1 LEMQVRI
8 SRRHHQIIAACLAI
22 GMSSAADAADVYKW
36 HSNVIVERP
45 GADRVQAETALATDS
60 EGQVWLS
67 FLDARYWLTATKLWI
82 AFPRRVR
89 LFMSRDGGNT
99 FSVRPD
105 LDGSGGD
112 EALAA
117 DHQGRVFATYVHYTG
132 GGAKSTQQIA
142 LSRADSDQ
150 QPNTACLPWDGTTKH
165 DQSSVRVGADE
176 TIHVIGVNI
185 AKGDELLYARSIDGG
200 KTCSAQHRLESIGE
214 LPQIVETA
222 TSVLIA
228 GVGGY
233 YLSSDRG
240 VTFTTKVTRTFAD
253 KLARVAIG
261 PDRRTVYVVGDG
273 ATVGLLIH
281 VSADGGR
288 TWRVSRVAYSPQAH
302 AWRYPAIHVD
312 GRGRIHV
319 VWMDD
324 RSGFG
329 ALYHAYSDDGGVHFS
344 ADTKISDQSF
354 IFPANAPE
362 PPPATQDGTWIGD
375 YLAVTSAA
383 DNVIVAWS
391 DQREGNSKSIVR
403 TAVGQAR

>member
-253 KLARVAIG
+253 KLARVAIS

-362 PPPATQDGTWIGD
+362 PPPATQDGTWIGG

>member
-1 LEMQVRI
+1 MRI
-8 SRRHHQIIAACLAI
+8 SRRHHAIIAACLAI
-22 GMSSAADAADVYKW
+22 GMSSAADAADVYQW
-36 HSNVIVERP
+36 QSNVIIERP

-60 EGQVWLS
+60 KGQVWLS
-67 FLDARYWLTATKLWI
+67 FLDARYWFTATKLWI

-89 LFMSRDGGNT
+89 LFMSRDGGKT
-99 FSVRPD
+99 FGVRPD
-105 LDGSGGD
+105 LDSSGGD

-117 DHQGRVFATYVHYTG
+117 DHQGRVFATYVHYSSG
-132 GGAKSTQQIA
+132 GGKSTQQIA

-150 QPNTACLPWDGTTKH
+150 QPNTACLPWDGTMKH
-165 DQSSVRVGADE
+165 DQSSVRIGADE

-222 TSVLIA
+222 TGVLIA

-233 YLSSDRG
+233 YLSIDRG
-240 VTFTTKVTRTFAD
+240 VTFTTKVTRKFAD
-253 KLARVAIG
+253 KLARVAVS
-261 PDRRTVYVVGDG
+261 PDGRTVYVVGDS
-273 ATVGLLIH
+273 ATGGLLIH
-281 VSADGGR
+281 VSSDGGR
-288 TWRVSRVAYSPQAH
+288 TWRVSRVDHSPQAH

-319 VWMDD
+319 VWMDG

-329 ALYHAYSDDGGVHFS
+329 ALYHAYSDDRGVHFS

-354 IFPANAPE
+354 TFPANAPE
-362 PPPATQDGTWIGD
+362 PPPGTQDGTWIGD

-403 TAVGQAR
+403 IAVGHAR

>member
-1 LEMQVRI
+1 M

-240 VTFTTKVTRTFAD
+240 ATFTTKVTRTFAD
-253 KLARVAIG
+253 KLARVAIS
-261 PDRRTVYVVGDG
+261 PDGRTVYVVGDG

-354 IFPANAPE
+354 AFPANAPE

>member
-1 LEMQVRI
+1 
-8 SRRHHQIIAACLAI
+8 
-22 GMSSAADAADVYKW
+22 MSSAADAADVYKW

-240 VTFTTKVTRTFAD
+240 ATFTTKVTRTFAD
-253 KLARVAIG
+253 KLARVAIS

-329 ALYHAYSDDGGVHFS
+329 ALYHAYSDDSGVHFS

-354 IFPANAPE
+354 AFPANAPE